1 MPIDWTDSLI
11 AFLAFAWGVY
21 VVVLGIWVLLQKRP
35 PEATIS
41 WILVLG
47 LLPYVGFFIF
57 YFLGPQRLRKQ
68 QSKRLSNRVAMHV
81 SDDLQALKDR
91 AAEAPQVLRQLAQLG
106 TSTTGI
112 YPCTGLAVDLLTSG
126 AETFDAIERAI
137 FQARHH
143 VHLEYYIYEPDHTG
157 TRIRDALIQKAYQGV
172 QVRLLV
178 DALGS
183 KKLSKAFLQPLLD
196 AGVEFARFHDT
207 RFGRR
212 WRPVIN
218 YRSHRKIVVC
228 DGRVAFTGGVNVT
241 DEEDTRVRPD
251 AYHDV
256 HVRLEGNP
264 AFWLQMVFLE
274 DWAYANHMPLA
285 ACVAHVQDYLP
296 VSETGPFDVQVLT
309 SGPNNPAEPIHRT
322 YVQAIHAARSR
333 VLLTTPYFVPSE
345 TAMMALTNAALAG
358 IDVHVLV
365 PERSDSLMVTL
376 AARSYYD
383 ELVAAGV
390 KVWEYKAGMLHSKTL
405 VIDDNFGFI
414 GTANFDLRS
423 FRLNYEVGVAVMGS
437 HFNEALSAQFQRD
450 LRHSRR
456 VPSHR
461 HIPFWPRLAEA
472 VMRLFSPML

>member
-1 MPIDWTDSLI
+1 MPIDWTSSLV
-11 AFLAFAWGVY
+11 AALALAWAVY
-21 VVVLGIWVLLQKRP
+21 VVVLIVWVLLQKRP

-41 WILVLG
+41 WILVLA
-47 LLPYVGFFIF
+47 LLPYVGFVIF

-68 QSKRLSNRVAMHV
+68 QLRRLNNRVAMYV

-91 AAEAPQVLRQLAQLG
+91 TIHSPQVWQQLAQLG
-106 TSTTGI
+106 ASSTGM
-112 YPCTGLAVDLLTSG
+112 YPCSGLAVDLLTSG
-126 AETFDAIERAI
+126 ADTFDAIERAI
-137 FQARHH
+137 FQAEHH
-143 VHLEYYIYEPDHTG
+143 VHLEYYIFEPDHTG
-157 TRIRDALIQKAYQGV
+157 LRIRDALIQKAYQGV

-183 KKLSKAFLQPLLD
+183 KKLNHAFLQPLLD
-196 AGVEFARFHDT
+196 AGIEFARFHDT

-228 DGRVAFTGGVNVT
+228 DGKVAFTGGVNVT
-241 DEEDTRVRPD
+241 DEEDARVRPD

-274 DWAYANHMPLA
+274 DWAYANGKPLA
-285 ACVAHVQDYLP
+285 ECVPDVRAYLP
-296 VSETGPFDVQVLT
+296 VSPTGPFNVQVLT
-309 SGPNNPAEPIHRT
+309 SGPNNSAEPIHRT

-358 IDVHVLV
+358 VDVHVLV
-365 PERSDSLMVTL
+365 PERSDSLLVTM

-383 ELVAAGV
+383 ELVASGV

-405 VIDDNFGFI
+405 VIDDSYGFI

-423 FRLNYEVGVAVMGS
+423 FRLNYEVGVAVMGAE
-437 HFNEALSAQFQRD
+437 FNQALSAQFQRD
-450 LRHSRR
+450 LRQSRR
-456 VPSHR
+456 VPSNR

>member
-1 MPIDWTDSLI
+1 MAIDWTSPLI
-11 AFLAFAWGVY
+11 NFLAVAWLAY
-21 VVVLGIWVLLQKRP
+21 VVVLIIWVLLQKRP

-47 LLPYVGFFIF
+47 LLPYIGFFIF

-68 QSKRLSNRVAMHV
+68 QLRRLHNRVSMYV

-91 AAEAPQVLRQLAQLG
+91 TVQAPQRLRQLAQLG
-106 TSTTGI
+106 YSTTGI
-112 YPCTGLAVDLLTSG
+112 HPSSGLAVDLLTSG
-126 AETFDAIERAI
+126 ADTFDAIERAI
-137 FQARHH
+137 FQAKHH
-143 VHLEYYIYEPDHTG
+143 IHLEYYIFEPDHTG

-183 KKLSKAFLQPLLD
+183 KKLHKEFLQPMLD
-196 AGVEFARFHDT
+196 AGIEFARFHDT

-228 DGRVAFTGGVNVT
+228 DGTVAFTGGVNVT

-264 AFWLQMVFLE
+264 AFWLQLVFLE
-274 DWAYANHMPLA
+274 DWAYANDKPLA
-285 ACVAHVQDYLP
+285 ECIPQVQDYLP
-296 VSETGPFDVQVLT
+296 VSPTGPFDVQVLT
-309 SGPNNPAEPIHRT
+309 SGPNNSAEPIHRT
-322 YVQAIHAARSR
+322 YVQAIHAARTR

-358 IDVHVLV
+358 VDVHVLV
-365 PERSDSLMVTL
+365 PERSDSFLVTM
-376 AARSYYD
+376 AARSYFD
-383 ELVAAGV
+383 ELVEAGV

-405 VIDDNFGFI
+405 VIDDDYGFI

-423 FRLNYEVGVAVMGS
+423 FRLNYEVGVAVMGPQ
-437 HFNEALSAQFQRD
+437 FNGALRAQFERDQR
-450 LRHSRR
+450 RSRR
-456 VPSHR
+456 VPSNR
-461 HIPFWPRLAEA
+461 HIPFGQRLLEA